1 MYTLGARKSRFIFS
15 SPPHYWILSAFPL
28 FFPDSFSMTWK
39 PNTFPWRNREMMSVG
54 QGKAADQKRGQRNK
68 CRERGIPQTVQ
79 NEILDTLKNKQTK
92 NVLFN

>member
-1 MYTLGARKSRFIFS
+1 MV
-15 SPPHYWILSAFPL
+15 
-28 FFPDSFSMTWK
+28 
-39 PNTFPWRNREMMSVG
+39 SVG

-79 NEILDTLKNKQTK
+79 NEIPDIKKKEK